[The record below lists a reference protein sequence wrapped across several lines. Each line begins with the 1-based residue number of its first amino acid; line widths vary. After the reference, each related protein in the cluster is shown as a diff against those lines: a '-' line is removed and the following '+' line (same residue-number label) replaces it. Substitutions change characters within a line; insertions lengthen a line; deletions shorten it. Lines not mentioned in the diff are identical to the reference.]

1 MSTLQRRIDEYLQDK
16 TPTDDVEVTKADS
29 SEYLRESEE
38 IEVRAMQESLDKRKQ
53 DLAKR

>member
-1 MSTLQRRIDEYLQDK
+1 MSTLQRRIDEYLRDK

-38 IEVRAMQESLDKRKQ
+38 IEMRTMQESFDKPKQ